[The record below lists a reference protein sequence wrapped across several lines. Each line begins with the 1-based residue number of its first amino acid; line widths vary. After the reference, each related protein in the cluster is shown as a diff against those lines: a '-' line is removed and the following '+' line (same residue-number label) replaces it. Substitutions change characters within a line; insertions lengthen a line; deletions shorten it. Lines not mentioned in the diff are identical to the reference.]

1 MNKKNKINFINIKN
15 ENRSSRFVV
24 DLKAQAEQKEEQ
36 KNVINKK
43 EKVSSFFEKI
53 IEIEFKKSFLNFKN
67 KAFSSL
73 KKSIKNVGDNKVLNK
88 NNENKEGKIP
98 EMDGN
103 SSKKKKVLGLLS
115 FKKNTGEEGR
125 VSIEEKEEIGKSL
138 FEKAEVEKEAVLKE
152 KEEKKENLF
161 LKLKKFRTSE
171 SFKKIENLAFL
182 SVFFLSI
189 KFVFKTFYF
198 IYKVSYK
205 IGWVS
210 VFIFNFIFIVF
221 KRINN
226 FFYKAIL
233 KVFKKILSKFQKII
247 SFFGNKL
254 RRKISFT
261 GSTKSSIA
269 TSYKI
274 FDFIKCIS
282 LRSKI
287 FKIKDDSKHKALSIV
302 NIFKKKIDARREKI
316 KKIEEE
322 NEKDY
327 YFEEENKTLKQKLK
341 PVVIFGFLLLV
352 LILPFKAYTFYKS
365 MDVNGVKGKVLGATE
380 EAFSEFMDAAGGA
393 SSMDFNKAQENFS
406 KAGDGFIKAQEH
418 LEEING
424 LLFTIASVI
433 PKEEIKMA
441 SMSKDILKIGESASI
456 LGTHLSKAFAGIF
469 ESKEDSLI
477 EIIDNFSVNSNLAV
491 LEAKKI
497 NEIIGE
503 ININNLPSKYRD
515 NLEDLKAKSLDLENG
530 LSAFNEITEGLKIFL
545 GANKDKRYL
554 FVFQNNT
561 ELRASG
567 GFIGSYALIDF
578 REGRIRNME
587 VPSGGGYDTEAGLRE
602 LVASPEPLHLVDP
615 LWHFW
620 DANWWPDWQKS
631 AKKLMWFYE
640 RSDGPTVDGV
650 ISLTPTVVEGLLEA
664 IGPIDMSEDYGV
676 VINSEN
682 FWITTQSIAEEK
694 LTKEQIDN
702 GEKHEPK
709 KIIGDMLNKLFEELP
724 KRLNKESLVKIMASI
739 ENDLSGKHVLFYFND
754 PELQKKAEDYG
765 WAGRIKETKYDYLS
779 IINTNIAGGKSDKKM
794 EEEIKLD
801 VNIENDGTVIN
812 TLKIKRKHTGIKRE
826 PFSGVRNVNWMRI
839 YVPLGSELLEAGG
852 FRTPSEIYFED
863 PDISWGKDKDVYEEE
878 LNSKTDEESGVKI
891 YSESNKTVFAN
902 WSMVDPGE
910 EVIVYIKYK
919 LPFKIK
925 QEERE
930 ENFLSGFK
938 TFLNPVQKSLTPY
951 SILFQKQPGAM
962 PSELEVNAHIPY
974 SYEAVWKYPE
984 ESEVEEKTVNYKS
997 YLDSDK
1003 YFVLFFEDNSI

>member
-1 MNKKNKINFINIKN
+1 MNKKNKINSINIKN
-15 ENRSSRFVV
+15 EARSSRFVV
-24 DLKAQAEQKEEQ
+24 DLNSGSEEKEKQKTGFIQ
-36 KNVINKK
+36 K
-43 EKVSSFFEKI
+43 EKVLSFFEKI

-67 KAFSSL
+67 KVTGSF
-73 KKSIKNVGDNKVLNK
+73 KKSIKNVG
-88 NNENKEGKIP
+88 NKES
-98 EMDGN
+98 ETSEAVEN
-103 SSKKKKVLGLLS
+103 FSKKKKPISLFSFAKNANIEKQDNPDKAEKTAESLFQKIKNRKDFLLN
-115 FKKNTGEEGR
+115 KN
-125 VSIEEKEEIGKSL
+125 EEKS
-138 FEKAEVEKEAVLKE
+138 
-152 KEEKKENLF
+152 KENLF
-161 LKLKKFRTSE
+161 SNFKRLKNSE
-171 SFKKIENLAFL
+171 SFKKLENLAFL
-182 SVFFLSI
+182 SIFFLGI
-189 KFVFKTFYF
+189 KIIFKTFYF
-198 IYKVSYK
+198 IFKVSYK

-210 VFIFNFIFIVF
+210 VFIFNFIFIVI
-221 KRINN
+221 KRTNN
-226 FFYKAIL
+226 FFLKIIL
-233 KVFKKILSKFQKII
+233 KVFKKISSKFQKNT
-247 SFFGNKL
+247 F
-254 RRKISFT
+254 
-261 GSTKSSIA
+261 
-269 TSYKI
+269 
-274 FDFIKCIS
+274 FIKN
-282 LRSKI
+282 KI
-287 FKIKDDSKHKALSIV
+287 FKTRNNAKNKALSVI
-302 NIFKKKIDARREKI
+302 NILKQRINNRKQKI

-341 PVVIFGFLLLV
+341 PVVIFGFLLLI

-365 MDVNGVKGKVLGATE
+365 MDVNSVKGKVLGATE

-441 SMSKDILKIGESASI
+441 SMSKDILKIGESASL

-477 EIIDNFSVNSNLAV
+477 EIINNFSVNSNLAV

-497 NEIIGE
+497 NEIIAE
-503 ININNLPSKYRD
+503 IDINNLPSKYRD

-578 REGRIRNME
+578 REGKIKNME

-602 LVASPEPLHLVDP
+602 LVSSPEPLHLVDP

-650 ISLTPTVVEGLLEA
+650 ISLTPTVIEGLLEA

-676 VINSEN
+676 IIDSEN
-682 FWITTQSIAEEK
+682 FWITTQAIAEEK

-724 KRLNKESLVKIMASI
+724 KRLNRESLVKIMASI
-739 ENDLSGKHVLFYFND
+739 ENDLSGKHILFYFND

-779 IINTNIAGGKSDKKM
+779 IINTNIAGGKSDRKM

-812 TLKIKRKHTGIKRE
+812 TLKIKRKHIGIKRE

-863 PDISWGKDKDVYEEE
+863 PDISWGKDKNVYEEE

-919 LPFKIK
+919 LPFKVK
-925 QEERE
+925 QEEKE

-938 TFLNPVQKSLTPY
+938 TFLNPAQKPLTPY

-974 SYEAVWKYPE
+974 NYEAVWKYPE
-984 ESEVEEKTVNYKS
+984 QSEIKDRTVNYES
-997 YLDSDK
+997 YLDNDK
-1003 YFVLFFEDNSI
+1003 YFVLFFENSSI

>member
-1 MNKKNKINFINIKN
+1 VKRFVDLWESIMNKKNKINSINIKN
-15 ENRSSRFVV
+15 EARSSRFVV

-36 KNVINKK
+36 KNVLNKK

-67 KAFSSL
+67 KASSSL

-88 NNENKEGKIP
+88 NNENKEGEIP
-98 EMDGN
+98 GMDGN
-103 SSKKKKVLGLLS
+103 FSKKKKLLGLLS
-115 FKKNTGEEGR
+115 FKKNTGEEGYAR
-125 VSIEEKEEIGKSL
+125 VEENGEIAKSL
-138 FEKAEVEKEAVLKE
+138 FKKAEVGKESLLEE

-161 LKLKKFRTSE
+161 SNFKRLKNSE
-171 SFKKIENLAFL
+171 SFKKLENLAFL
-182 SVFFLSI
+182 SIFFLGI
-189 KFVFKTFYF
+189 KIIFKTFYF
-198 IYKVSYK
+198 IFKISYK

-221 KRINN
+221 KRTNN
-226 FFYKAIL
+226 FFSKAIL
-233 KVFKKILSKFQKII
+233 KVFKKISSKFQKNT
-247 SFFGNKL
+247 FFIKN
-254 RRKISFT
+254 
-261 GSTKSSIA
+261 
-269 TSYKI
+269 KI
-274 FDFIKCIS
+274 F
-282 LRSKI
+282 RT
-287 FKIKDDSKHKALSIV
+287 KDDAKHKAFSIV
-302 NIFKKKIDARREKI
+302 NTFKKKIDAKREKI

-341 PVVIFGFLLLV
+341 PVVIFGFLLLI

-406 KAGDGFIKAQEH
+406 KAGDGFVKAQEH

-441 SMSKDILKIGESASI
+441 SMSKDILKIGESASL

-497 NEIIGE
+497 NEIIAE

-545 GANKDKRYL
+545 GTNKDKRYL

-578 REGRIRNME
+578 REGKIRNME

-650 ISLTPTVVEGLLEA
+650 ISLTPTVIEGLLEA

-676 VINSEN
+676 IIDSEN
-682 FWITTQSIAEEK
+682 FWITTQAIAEEK

-724 KRLNKESLVKIMASI
+724 KRLNRESLVKIMASI
-739 ENDLSGKHVLFYFND
+739 ENDLSGKHILFYFND

-779 IINTNIAGGKSDKKM
+779 IINTNIAGGKSDRKM

-919 LPFKIK
+919 LPFKVK
-925 QEERE
+925 QEEKE

-938 TFLNPVQKSLTPY
+938 TFLNPAQKPLTPY

-974 SYEAVWKYPE
+974 NYEAVWKYPE
-984 ESEVEEKTVNYKS
+984 QSEIKDRTVNYES
-997 YLDSDK
+997 YLDNDK
-1003 YFVLFFEDNSI
+1003 YFVLFFENSSI

>member
-1 MNKKNKINFINIKN
+1 
-15 ENRSSRFVV
+15 VV

-36 KNVINKK
+36 KNVLNKK

-67 KAFSSL
+67 KASSSL

-88 NNENKEGKIP
+88 NNENKEGEIP
-98 EMDGN
+98 GMDGN
-103 SSKKKKVLGLLS
+103 FSKKKKLLGLLS
-115 FKKNTGEEGR
+115 FKKNTGEEGYAR
-125 VSIEEKEEIGKSL
+125 VEENGEIAKSL
-138 FEKAEVEKEAVLKE
+138 FKKAEVGKESLLEE

-161 LKLKKFRTSE
+161 SNFKRLKNSE
-171 SFKKIENLAFL
+171 SFKKLENLAFL
-182 SVFFLSI
+182 SIFFLGI
-189 KFVFKTFYF
+189 KIIFKTFYF
-198 IYKVSYK
+198 IFKISYK

-221 KRINN
+221 KRTNN
-226 FFYKAIL
+226 FFSKAIL
-233 KVFKKILSKFQKII
+233 KVFKKISSKFQKNT
-247 SFFGNKL
+247 FFIKN
-254 RRKISFT
+254 
-261 GSTKSSIA
+261 
-269 TSYKI
+269 KI
-274 FDFIKCIS
+274 F
-282 LRSKI
+282 RT
-287 FKIKDDSKHKALSIV
+287 KDDAKHKAFSIV
-302 NIFKKKIDARREKI
+302 NTFKKKIDAKREKI

-341 PVVIFGFLLLV
+341 PVVIFGFLLLI

-406 KAGDGFIKAQEH
+406 KAGDGFVKAQEH

-441 SMSKDILKIGESASI
+441 SMSKDILKIGESASL

-497 NEIIGE
+497 NEIIAE

-545 GANKDKRYL
+545 GTNKDKRYL

-578 REGRIRNME
+578 REGKIRNME

-650 ISLTPTVVEGLLEA
+650 ISLTPTVIEGLLEA

-676 VINSEN
+676 IIDSEN
-682 FWITTQSIAEEK
+682 FWITTQAIAEEK

-724 KRLNKESLVKIMASI
+724 KRLNRESLVKIMASI
-739 ENDLSGKHVLFYFND
+739 ENDLSGKHILFYFND

-779 IINTNIAGGKSDKKM
+779 IINTNIAGGKSDRKM

-919 LPFKIK
+919 LPFKVK
-925 QEERE
+925 QEEKE

-938 TFLNPVQKSLTPY
+938 TFLNPAQKPLTPY

-974 SYEAVWKYPE
+974 NYEAVWKYPE
-984 ESEVEEKTVNYKS
+984 QSEIKARTVNYES
-997 YLDSDK
+997 YLDNDK
-1003 YFVLFFEDNSI
+1003 YFVLFFENSSI